1 MGSFTQVLEQ
11 QILSHVF
18 RNAAYTPPTTL
29 YVALFTVAPTDVSG
43 GTEVSTSGTGYARK
57 AVTFNAPTAGPG
69 GIGSMI
75 VSTAAV
81 LFDAA
86 TAAWNDIGSGEQVV
100 AAAIMDAATA
110 GNMLTWS
117 FIVGND
123 FSTPDPQDVQIGDVL
138 QFPAGGLRVRLD

>member
-11 QILSHVF
+11 QILSHIF

-29 YVALFTVAPTDVSG
+29 YVALFKVAPTDTSS

-57 AVTFNAPTAGPG
+57 AVAFNAPTVGPG
-69 GIGSMI
+69 AVGSMI

-81 LFDAA
+81 VFDAA
-86 TAAWNDIGSGEQVV
+86 TAAWNNVGAGELVR

-117 FIVGND
+117 LIVGND
-123 FSTPDPQDVQIGDVL
+123 FSTADPQDVQIGDVL